1 MDPIDSNFL
10 AVMPEPPPA
19 APSYLEGFGQSGTSR
34 ATNYTFTL
42 TSPKSAY
49 RWALVTMTNSNGS
62 TGTQYPVTF
71 TINGSTTF
79 LGNVGSV
86 TVGNGVSNDGN
97 ASASAY
103 VSQTLVRIP
112 YDDTITVRG
121 DYGANYSGH
130 LGVAILSIPA
140 LNVTSSTSVSADA
153 AATET
158 AQNLS
163 EVANGFTIAGFVG
176 SYGTWAAVSWTG
188 GLNKVPVSTSG
199 NNSVMSFA
207 WRGMTAS
214 GTTSYNMSHTS
225 TDIRARII
233 SNWATSF

>member
-10 AVMPEPPPA
+10 AVMGESPPA
-19 APSYLEGFGQSGTSR
+19 APTYLEGFGQASSR

-49 RWALVTMTNSNGS
+49 RWALVTMTNAQSA
-62 TGTQYPVTF
+62 TGTQHPITF

-121 DYGANYSGH
+121 DWAYPSGGL
-130 LGVAILSIPA
+130 LGVAILSMPA

-153 AATET
+153 AATRT

-163 EVANGFTIAGFVG
+163 EVANGFTIAGFTGTYG
-176 SYGTWAAVSWTG
+176 SWSAISWTG
-188 GLNKVPVSTSG
+188 GLDKFPVNTTSG
-199 NNSVMSFA
+199 LVVASLA

-225 TDIRARII
+225 TDNRARII